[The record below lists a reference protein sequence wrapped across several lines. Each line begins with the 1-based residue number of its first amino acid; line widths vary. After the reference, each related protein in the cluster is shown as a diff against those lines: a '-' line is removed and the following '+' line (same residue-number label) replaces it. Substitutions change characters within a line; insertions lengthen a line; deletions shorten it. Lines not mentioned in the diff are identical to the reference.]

1 MCGLGSPAREGR
13 YFQVELNSMR
23 PHNAHFNLVLP
34 IYQPLN
40 PRATTSCIMLFVY
53 HMNHVAR
60 VAENLPELAR
70 VCKCEV

>member
-34 IYQPLN
+34 IYEPLN
-40 PRATTSCIMLFVY
+40 PLATTSCIMLFVY